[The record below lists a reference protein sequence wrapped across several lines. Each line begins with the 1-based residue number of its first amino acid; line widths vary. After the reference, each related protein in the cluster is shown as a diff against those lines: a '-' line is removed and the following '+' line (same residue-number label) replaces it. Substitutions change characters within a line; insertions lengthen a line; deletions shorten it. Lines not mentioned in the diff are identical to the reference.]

1 MDISTSLT
9 VLLLRSVTRS
19 SVTSLDATATS
30 RQPELQWRRCRV
42 KTRAQHFAREQ
53 VHMYT
58 VHYIYVYVSH
68 TERDDERSICFRII
82 NVCIPQFC
90 HANIL
95 GNDSCLRPAGALSLL
110 GLVKSSQ
117 FRSQTPE
124 TLDGRSCLIQAVS

>member
-1 MDISTSLT
+1 MHLHHYNTSMDISTSPT

-58 VHYIYVYVSH
+58 VHYAYIFH
-68 TERDDERSICFRII
+68 IQRER
-82 NVCIPQFC
+82 
-90 HANIL
+90 
-95 GNDSCLRPAGALSLL
+95 
-110 GLVKSSQ
+110 
-117 FRSQTPE
+117 
-124 TLDGRSCLIQAVS
+124 